1 MSAAPFANGIV
12 PQPVAYTRPGE
23 EVDLSIDNELPA
35 RATIVLQNNQILHLQ
50 CVQVILTLIKRWD
63 IDIPLTAIEHVTLSA
78 EGKGLLRNKYQ
89 AVLYFHDNS
98 KRYTLDG
105 KGQGSVAIMT
115 NVSAYANAP
124 LTRV

>member
-78 EGKGLLRNKYQ
+78 EERQIGGLGIYMVKKSVDEMAYRREGDSN
-89 AVLYFHDNS
+89 VLTIC
-98 KRYTLDG
+98 KRL
-105 KGQGSVAIMT
+105 
-115 NVSAYANAP
+115 
-124 LTRV
+124 

>member
-78 EGKGLLRNKYQ
+78 EGKGPAAQQVSGRALL
-89 AVLYFHDNS
+89 
-98 KRYTLDG
+98 
-105 KGQGSVAIMT
+105 
-115 NVSAYANAP
+115 P
-124 LTRV
+124 